1 MFSMLHFID
10 LAKVY
15 AKAPSVISDA
25 DDTAKTIL
33 TLNLLGRDTRPDAMI
48 SCFKTNDGHF
58 CTYPGERDASF
69 SANCN
74 ILQALLYVRNPQE
87 YREHIISTTSY
98 LCEAWWK
105 GKAKDKW
112 VSRKANLT
120 QIL

>member
-1 MFSMLHFID
+1 MFSVLHFID

-33 TLNLLGRDTRPDAMI
+33 TLNLLGRDIRPDAMI
-48 SCFKTNDGHF
+48 SYFKTNEGHF

-74 ILQALLYVRNPQE
+74 ILQALLYACNPQE
-87 YREHIISTTSY
+87 YKEHIISTTSY

-105 GKAKDKW
+105 GEATDKW
-112 VSRKANLT
+112 VS
-120 QIL
+120 